1 MIGNNR
7 LKIFGRRRFLEVA
20 AGALVTTQLMPVQAA
35 NAGLV
40 LDEPIRLAESEGTGS
55 FTSLKQIDAGVLDV
69 GYVEAGP
76 IDGPAVILL
85 HGWPYDIHSFG
96 EVTPRLASA
105 GFHVIVPYA
114 RGYGPTSFLSK
125 ETPRTGQPSALAVDT
140 IALMD
145 ALNIKKATVAG
156 FDWGARTA
164 DIVAA
169 LWPDRVEGL
178 VSVSGYLIGSQ
189 EAGKMPLPPKAELQ
203 WWYQSI
209 LRRNAVAR
217 GTINTGASSPS

>member
-105 GFHVIVPYA
+105 GFHVIVPYV
-114 RGYGPTSFLSK
+114 RGYGSTRFLSK
-125 ETPRTGQPSALAVDT
+125 ETSRTGQPSALAVDT

-145 ALNIKKATVAG
+145 APNIKKATIAG
-156 FDWGARTA
+156 FASKRERCRC
-164 DIVAA
+164 
-169 LWPDRVEGL
+169 LQRP
-178 VSVSGYLIGSQ
+178 SCSGGTNT
-189 EAGKMPLPPKAELQ
+189 
-203 WWYQSI
+203 I
-209 LRRNAVAR
+209 LRRSVAAR
-217 GTINTGASSPS
+217 GIRNTGGSSPN